1 MTDAPGLSPPRTAM
15 PAVIQGALWMVLSC
29 GVLTLLAALGRHL
42 SSEMHP
48 FQIVFFRVLF
58 GFLAMLPWVAYRGIG
73 VLRTTKLTLYLVRA
87 TSSFCAMTCWFYAI
101 SLIPIAEVTA
111 LSFLA
116 PLFATLGAGLVLR
129 EIVGIRRWSATLIGF
144 AGALIIIRPGMIEM
158 ATGNWLALG
167 SAVFMGTSVLIIK
180 MLTRTENANVVVFY
194 MGLLMT
200 PVALIPALFVWETP
214 APHMW
219 IWIVLMGP
227 VAAFGHV
234 TMVRAFSTADAS
246 AIVPFDFSRL
256 PFAVLIG
263 YLAFGELADFWTW
276 VGAAVI
282 FISSVYI
289 ARREARLNPDKPVA
303 AAEIT

>member
-1 MTDAPGLSPPRTAM
+1 MTDVPNMLRPRAPV

-42 SSEMHP
+42 ATEIHP
-48 FQIVFFRVLF
+48 FQIAFFRVLF

-73 VLRTTKLTLYLVRA
+73 VLRTTKLKLYLVRSL
-87 TSSFCAMTCWFYAI
+87 SSFCAMSCWFYAI

-116 PLFATLGAGLVLR
+116 PLFATLGAGLILR
-129 EIVGIRRWSATLIGF
+129 ETVGPRRWSATLIGL
-144 AGALIIIRPGMIEM
+144 AGALIIIRPGIIEM
-158 ATGNWLALG
+158 EAGNWLALG

-180 MLTRTENANVVVFY
+180 MLSRTENPNVVVFY
-194 MGLLMT
+194 MGLIMT
-200 PVALIPALFVWETP
+200 PMSLIPALFVWE
-214 APHMW
+214 APGTHMW

-263 YLAFGELADFWTW
+263 YLAFGELADSWTW

-282 FISSVYI
+282 FVSSVYI

-303 AAEIT
+303 AADPT